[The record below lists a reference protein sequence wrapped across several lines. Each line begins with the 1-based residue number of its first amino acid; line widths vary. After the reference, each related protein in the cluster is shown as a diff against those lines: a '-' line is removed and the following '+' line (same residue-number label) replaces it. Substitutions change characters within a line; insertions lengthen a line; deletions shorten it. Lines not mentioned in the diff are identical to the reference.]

1 MKDLLDIIS
10 IVTTISVVISFF
22 SFMFIIVLGIGGDH
36 KYDKVFITLII
47 ICIISTGVFIFA
59 LIYNQKITNSTS
71 SHTHYTATKIQVKRW
86 KQLNSGDYEVL
97 TTNNKIITISNDEDK
112 TKININTSL
121 KYDKPHAL
129 LTKYTATN
137 RNYLKQLDT
146 DIPTEYYKL
155 TIHKPDKDATNND

>member
-10 IVTTISVVISFF
+10 FVTLFSFVISFF
-22 SFMFIIVLGIGGDH
+22 SFISII
-36 KYDKVFITLII
+36 LII
-47 ICIISTGVFIFA
+47 LVGDQKNIKAAIPLSSMSIISAVIFCIA
-59 LIYNQKITNSTS
+59 LIYNQKITNSIS

-86 KQLNSGDYEVL
+86 RQLNSGDYEVL
-97 TTNNKIITISNDEDK
+97 TTNNKIITISYDEDK
-112 TKININTSL
+112 TKININTSI
-121 KYDKPHAL
+121 KYDKPHAA

-155 TIHKPDKDATNND
+155 TIHTPDKDATNND